1 MDRAELERLDRETLV
16 VRAQDAGLRRA
27 RLLTRP
33 ELIDELIRLDP
44 VHDEGQLK
52 RTRGFFGRARD
63 LLSKVVERG
72 LHLPDAAD
80 RWATS
85 LVAPLPQVP
94 RPEPQVVPTVTLAE
108 IYAAQGH
115 KQRAL
120 ETLRRVLE
128 AEPEHDGAR
137 GLLARLE
144 AVDYVA
150 PEPPLPPEPV
160 HEEVVVPDD
169 GEELGEE
176 APPAEVDDAFA
187 RTTEQPLDPFLP
199 AETQEI
205 WLPDEGVTTALSGE
219 QLIDVLAPTEAA
231 PRVGTEDRDACVA
244 IPLDEG
250 RVCYVWW
257 QLSAATRQRFEEAPA
272 FFFLRAVS
280 YEPSWDGPV
289 ETMHDLIVDPASGEA
304 VVRDLPAR
312 GIVRIAIGT
321 REDGVFRPV
330 AHSPA
335 FETNGAEVVE
345 WTPEGSIP
353 RTHLDDPRSIAS
365 AKRAAARL
373 AAADPDTRRS

>member
-16 VRAQDAGLRRA
+16 VRAQDAGIRRA

-44 VHDEGQLK
+44 VIDEGQLK

-63 LLSKVVERG
+63 LLTKVVERG

-80 RWATS
+80 RWAS
-85 LVAPLPQVP
+85 ALGALPQVP
-94 RPEPQVVPTVTLAE
+94 RPEPQAVPTVTLAE

-115 KQRAL
+115 KQRAVD
-120 ETLRRVLE
+120 TLRRVLE
-128 AEPEHDGAR
+128 ADPEHGGAR
-137 GLLARLE
+137 ALLAKLE

-150 PEPPLPPEPV
+150 PEPPLPPEPA
-160 HEEVVVPDD
+160 HEEPPPPED
-169 GEELGEE
+169 EE
-176 APPAEVDDAFA
+176 APPTDVEDAFA
-187 RTTEQPLDPFLP
+187 NTTEQPLDPFLP

-205 WLPDEGVTTALSGE
+205 WLPDEGVTTALSGDE
-219 QLIDVLAPTEAA
+219 LVDVLAPTEAA
-231 PRVGTEDRDACVA
+231 PHVGTEDRDACVA

-257 QLSAATRQRFEEAPA
+257 QLATTTRQRLDEEPA

-289 ETMHDLIVDPASGEA
+289 ETVHDLIVDPASGEA

-335 FETNGAEVVE
+335 FETDGAEVVE

-353 RTHLDDPRSIAS
+353 RARLDDPRSIAS

-373 AAADPDTRRS
+373 ANPDTRRS

>member
-16 VRAQDAGLRRA
+16 LRAQDAGIRRA

-44 VHDEGQLK
+44 VIDEGQLK

-80 RWATS
+80 RWATA
-85 LVAPLPQVP
+85 LGALPQVP
-94 RPEPQVVPTVTLAE
+94 RPEPQAVPTVTLAE

-120 ETLRRVLE
+120 DTLRRVLE
-128 AEPEHDGAR
+128 ADPDHGGAKA
-137 GLLARLE
+137 LLAKLE
-144 AVDYVA
+144 ATDYVP
-150 PEPPLPPEPV
+150 PEPPLPPETEK
-160 HEEVVVPDD
+160 EEPAPEDA
-169 GEELGEE
+169 LGEE
-176 APPAEVDDAFA
+176 APPTEGEDAFA
-187 RTTEQPLDPFLP
+187 STTEPPLDPFLP

-205 WLPDEGVTTALSGE
+205 WLPDEGVTAALSGE
-219 QLIDVLAPTEAA
+219 ELVDVLAPTEAA
-231 PRVGTEDRDACVA
+231 PHVGTEDRDACVA

-257 QLSAATRQRFEEAPA
+257 QLATTTRQRLVDEPA

-289 ETMHDLIVDPASGEA
+289 ETVHDLIVDPASGEA
-304 VVRDLPAR
+304 VVRDLPAL

-335 FETNGAEVVE
+335 FETAGADIVE

-353 RTHLDDPRSIAS
+353 RTRLDDPRSIAS

-373 AAADPDTRRS
+373 AIANPDTRRS